1 MSLVSLCVVCRGYC
15 SSSFGGDRL
24 VQGASSLA
32 RSFGISSLVI
42 GLTVVAFGTS
52 APELAVSV
60 NGALHHSGDV
70 AVGNV
75 VGSNIFNV
83 LAILGL
89 SALITPLAV
98 QSSLIRL
105 EIPLLVVVSLAL
117 PLFAMDGVLG
127 RLDGALFFIAAVIYT
142 VWVVVQSRKQ
152 ASTVR
157 EEDVTPEPWWKSALN
172 LIVGLGLLVLGA
184 RWVVDGAVEI
194 ARFLGLS
201 ELVIS
206 LTIIAAGT
214 SLPEVVTS
222 ISAALKGERDI
233 AVGNVVGSNL
243 FNILCVLGLSAVVT
257 PDGIQVA
264 AEATRFD
271 IPVMIAVAFICVP
284 IFLSGYVVDRLEGAV
299 LLTLYVGYTATV
311 VVMAAHPNA
320 SELAQRVY
328 LWGMWPLG
336 LVVTLAILWRAR
348 SRRLTLE

>member
-1 MSLVSLCVVCRGYC
+1 MSLVSLVWFVAGIALLV
-15 SSSFGGDRL
+15 FGGDRL

-117 PLFAMDGVLG
+117 PLLAMDGLLG
-127 RLDGALFFIAAVIYT
+127 RLDGALFFVGAVIYT

-152 ASTVR
+152 SAEAS
-157 EEDVTPEPWWKSALN
+157 EDDASPEPWWKSALN
-172 LIVGLGLLVLGA
+172 IVVGLGLLVRGA

-194 ARFLGLS
+194 ARFMGLS

-222 ISAALKGERDI
+222 ISAAMKGERDI

-243 FNILCVLGLSAVVT
+243 FNLLCVLGLSAVVT
-257 PDGIQVA
+257 PEGISVA
-264 AEATRFD
+264 SEAMRFD

-284 IFLSGYVVDRLEGAV
+284 IFLSGYVVDRVEGAV
-299 LLTLYVGYTATV
+299 LLALYVGYTGTV
-311 VVMAAHPNA
+311 VVMATHPAA
-320 SELAQRVY
+320 SDLAQRVY
-328 LWGMWPLG
+328 LWGVWPLG
-336 LVVTLAILWRAR
+336 VVMTLAILWRAR
-348 SRRLTLE
+348 SRSLSLE